1 MSDCL
6 DFFSSLGVDGE
17 GGSEVVERGS
27 MTLAE
32 SGSLSDLFMDG
43 VGCGESG
50 HSHEGAEGDALEE
63 KWEGCDVGMG
73 DRDFCGCR

>member
-27 MTLAE
+27 
-32 SGSLSDLFMDG
+32 SSLSNIFMDG

-50 HSHEGAEGDALEE
+50 HSYEGAEGDALEE
-63 KWEGCDVGMG
+63 EWEGCDVGMG